1 MSDIV
6 IRYFIAVL
14 HFAGEKT
21 LENAGLWG
29 GDPHRGVAEGSDLLV
44 MLRRTGWQIVP
55 DVSQGRGTYFFRAK
69 KSPRRGEFVLDCWTW
84 KMKALRS
91 FETLAGTNLDL
102 GRLRSCLGR

>member
-29 GDPHRGVAEGSDLLV
+29 GGILTAVLLKV
-44 MLRRTGWQIVP
+44 QIFWLCYV
-55 DVSQGRGTYFFRAK
+55 VRVGR
-69 KSPRRGEFVLDCWTW
+69 
-84 KMKALRS
+84 
-91 FETLAGTNLDL
+91 
-102 GRLRSCLGR
+102 